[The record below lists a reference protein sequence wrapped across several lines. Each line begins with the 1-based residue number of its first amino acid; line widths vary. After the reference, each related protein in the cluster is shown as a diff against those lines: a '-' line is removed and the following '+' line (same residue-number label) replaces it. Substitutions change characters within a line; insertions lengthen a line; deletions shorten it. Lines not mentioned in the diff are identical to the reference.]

1 MNFPGLFVACA
12 PIISMEQFT
21 GGYISSYCNFSFFWF
36 VTFPS
41 FDRLLNKLQ
50 SHKQQD
56 EFVQLLNQHQLLI
69 HKVCNLYEQTPSDR
83 EDLFQ
88 EIVVQLWKAYPKF
101 RGESKFS
108 TWLYRIALNTAISGL
123 RKRKNHIASFEPE
136 NLPTDIQDEIYSQE
150 KELQLDQLYSAIRQL
165 SEIERALVMLYLEEK
180 SYDEMEEIL
189 GINQNNLRVKMN
201 RIKEKLRKLIK
212 SEIWN

>member
-1 MNFPGLFVACA
+1 
-12 PIISMEQFT
+12 MEGKT
-21 GGYISSYCNFSFFWF
+21 
-36 VTFPS
+36 
-41 FDRLLNKLQ
+41 
-50 SHKQQD
+50 QQH
-56 EFVQLLNQHQLLI
+56 EFVQHLNQHQALI
-69 HKVCNLYEQTPSDR
+69 YKVCHLYGQETTDR

-101 RGESKFS
+101 RGEAKFS

-136 NLPTDIQDEIYSQE
+136 NLPTEIQDETYNKE
-150 KELQLDQLYSAIRQL
+150 KELQLDQLYEAIRQL
-165 SEIERALVMLYLEEK
+165 SEIERALVMLYLEDK
-180 SYDEMEEIL
+180 SYEEMEEIL

-212 SEIWN
+212 TV

>member
-1 MNFPGLFVACA
+1 MQVNK
-12 PIISMEQFT
+12 EQ
-21 GGYISSYCNFSFFWF
+21 
-36 VTFPS
+36 
-41 FDRLLNKLQ
+41 
-50 SHKQQD
+50 H
-56 EFVQLLNQHQLLI
+56 EFVQLLNQHQALI
-69 HKVCNLYEQTPSDR
+69 YKVCNLYGQESTDR

-88 EIVVQLWKAYPKF
+88 EIVVQLWKAYPRF

-136 NLPTDIQDEIYSQE
+136 NLPTEIQDETYSKE

-165 SEIERALVMLYLEEK
+165 SEIERALVMLYLEDR

-212 SEIWN
+212 MV